1 MQNPSESESED
12 IHRARLEEVERDDDK
27 RWSFHPTY
35 TEFKLLLYVGVGNF
49 LDAYDLL
56 IINPVST
63 MLQYRLYGNDPI
75 PGGIQ
80 GVLKASANIGNV
92 IGQFLFGYMGDALG
106 RKALYGKELML
117 IIFGTIMCLTTPTG
131 WSNIRQLS
139 PQNALIYL
147 TIFRIIVGIGVGAD
161 YPVSACVI
169 SDRAVIK
176 RRGAILAYVVAN
188 QGWGSL
194 VGALATI
201 VVLGC
206 YKHVMDD
213 KGETSKV
220 DGAWRI
226 VMGLSL
232 IPAFGTLYWR
242 LTLPESTRYIRS
254 QHQSSSLDSAGAHDS
269 DAPGS
274 PAEGKLEADAEKDA
288 GKDDTDGTA
297 VHVAEVT
304 RKTYFR
310 EAREYFSEWRHL
322 KILIGTSMCWF
333 LLDVAFYGINLNQN
347 FVLQQIGFGGTTGT
361 TWNKLFKITTGNIIV
376 TALGFLPGYYA
387 TVLTIETLGRKWIQI
402 QGFLLAG
409 LFLAILASKFHTLSH
424 ASFIVCFALLQ
435 FFFNFGANMTIYI
448 IPAEVFPT
456 KYRAFGHGFS
466 AAAGKAGALISALV
480 FNQLSFSIGTDKVL
494 WSASSLPP
502 PCIPIAQL
510 IVLRAVFF
518 GCCMLGVFF
527 SLLIPEVRG
536 RDPDAIL
543 AQEIAEAANS
553 KR

>member
-1 MQNPSESESED
+1 
-12 IHRARLEEVERDDDK
+12 
-27 RWSFHPTY
+27 
-35 TEFKLLLYVGVGNF
+35 
-49 LDAYDLL
+49 
-56 IINPVST
+56 
-63 MLQYRLYGNDPI
+63 
-75 PGGIQ
+75 
-80 GVLKASANIGNV
+80 
-92 IGQFLFGYMGDALG
+92 
-106 RKALYGKELML
+106 
-117 IIFGTIMCLTTPTG
+117 
-131 WSNIRQLS
+131 
-139 PQNALIYL
+139 
-147 TIFRIIVGIGVGAD
+147 VGIGVGAD
-161 YPVSACVI
+161 YPVSACVV

-176 RRGAILAYVVAN
+176 RRGTLLAYIVAN
-188 QGWGSL
+188 QGWGSF

-206 YKHVMDD
+206 YKHIMDD

-226 VMGLSL
+226 VVGLSL
-232 IPAFGTLYWR
+232 IPAFGTLYCR
-242 LTLPESTRYIRS
+242 LTLPESTRYILS
-254 QHQSSSLDSAGAHDS
+254 QHQKSSPDREGTHDS

-274 PAEGKLEADAEKDA
+274 PVEGKLESDAEKDA
-288 GKDDTDGTA
+288 GKDDDKAPDGTA
-297 VHVAEVT
+297 VHVEEVT
-304 RKTYFR
+304 RKTYFT

-347 FVLQQIGFGGTTGT
+347 FVLQEIGFGGTTGT
-361 TWNKLFKITTGNIIV
+361 TWNKLFKITTGNIII

-387 TVLTIETLGRKWIQI
+387 TVLTIQTLGRKWIQI

-494 WSASSLPP
+494 W
-502 PCIPIAQL
+502 I
-510 IVLRAVFF
+510 FF

-553 KR
+553 KL